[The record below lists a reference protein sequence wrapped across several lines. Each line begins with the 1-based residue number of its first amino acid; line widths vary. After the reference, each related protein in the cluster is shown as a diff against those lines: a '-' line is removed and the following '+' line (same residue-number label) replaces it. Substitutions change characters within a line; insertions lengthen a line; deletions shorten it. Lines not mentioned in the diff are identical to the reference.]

1 MEIDATQRTGGLPVE
16 LTVSDRALTV
26 SADGELLGS
35 YPLEE
40 VAVARVGS
48 DRFDL
53 HVGRDQLVFT
63 ADDAIRFSYEAMPLI
78 ETSRTERLHDP
89 VARFRSWWRARLTEA
104 DGAVERPTE
113 GDMPAGRAFTPSEAR
128 LSLSEMRQRLDEV
141 AAGAVSAGA
150 TTVAVEDPLPPRRVA
165 RSMSTTLPTGDAE
178 ADADDSDEPGTSVT
192 VASCMGIRSDG
203 KICGSAAVS
212 PRGFC
217 FAHDPDRHVERREV
231 HEQTNK
237 AADRV
242 RRSASENLDDVVARL
257 ERAVAEVHEGRLDP
271 QQALAM
277 ASLAQAMVDTIE
289 LAKSQEAEKRAT

>member
-1 MEIDATQRTGGLPVE
+1 LEIDATQRSGGLPVE

-35 YPLEE
+35 YPLED

-53 HVGRDQLVFT
+53 HVGTDQLVFT

-78 ETSRTERLHDP
+78 ETSRMERLHDP
-89 VARFRSWWRARLTEA
+89 VARFRSWWRSRVTEA
-104 DGAVERPTE
+104 DGTAVRPSE
-113 GDMPAGRAFTPSEAR
+113 PDLPAGRAFTPSEQR
-128 LSLSEMRQRLDEV
+128 LSLAEMRQRLDAV
-141 AAGAVSAGA
+141 AAGSVSEPP
-150 TTVAVEDPLPPRRVA
+150 TSVAVEDVPRRVA
-165 RSMSTTLPTGDAE
+165 RSMSSELPTPDAPE
-178 ADADDSDEPGTSVT
+178 VEDVSDEPEAAVVGAT
-192 VASCMGIRSDG
+192 CMGIRSDG

-217 FAHDPDRHVERREV
+217 FAHDPDRHLERREV
-231 HEQTNK
+231 HEKTTK

-242 RRSASENLDDVVARL
+242 RRSATENLDDVVARL

-289 LAKSQEAEKRAT
+289 LAKTQEAERRAT

>member
-1 MEIDATQRTGGLPVE
+1 LEIDATQRTGGLPVE

-35 YPLEE
+35 YPLED
-40 VAVARVGS
+40 VAVSRVGS

-53 HVGRDQLVFT
+53 HVGTDQLVFT

-89 VARFRSWWRARLTEA
+89 VARFRSWWRTRIVEA
-104 DGAVERPTE
+104 DGVAVRPSE
-113 GDMPAGRAFTPSEAR
+113 ANMPAGKAFTPSESR
-128 LSLSEMRQRLDEV
+128 VSLAEMRQRLDAV
-141 AAGAVSAGA
+141 TAGSASDAPTSLAVQD
-150 TTVAVEDPLPPRRVA
+150 VPRRVA
-165 RSMSTTLPTGDAE
+165 RSMSSDPLMTEVSDVAE
-178 ADADDSDEPGTSVT
+178 PSDVSETSVD
-192 VASCMGIRSDG
+192 VATCMGIRSDG

-217 FAHDPDRHVERREV
+217 YAHDPDRHIERREV
-231 HEQTNK
+231 QQQTTK

-242 RRSASENLDDVVARL
+242 RRSAAENLGDVVSRL

>member
-1 MEIDATQRTGGLPVE
+1 MEIDATQRSGGLPVE
-16 LTVSDRALTV
+16 LTVSDRALIV

-53 HVGRDQLVFT
+53 LVGSDQLLFT
-63 ADDAIRFSYEAMPLI
+63 ADDALRFSYEAMPLI

-89 VARFRSWWRARLTEA
+89 IARFRSWWRTRVVEA
-104 DGAVERPTE
+104 DGAPERPSE
-113 GDMPAGRAFTPSEAR
+113 ADMPAGKAFTPSESR
-128 LSLSEMRQRLDEV
+128 VSLSEMRQRLDAV
-141 AAGAVSAGA
+141 AARSGSETSSA
-150 TTVAVEDPLPPRRVA
+150 VAVEDVPRRVA
-165 RSMSTTLPTGDAE
+165 RSMSSDAA
-178 ADADDSDEPGTSVT
+178 ADGGEPDAAAAPLD
-192 VASCMGIRSDG
+192 VATCMGIRSDG

-231 HEQTNK
+231 HEHTTR

-242 RRSASENLDDVVARL
+242 RRSAIENLDDVVARL

>member
-1 MEIDATQRTGGLPVE
+1 M
-16 LTVSDRALTV
+16 SDRALTV

-35 YPLEE
+35 YPLED

-53 HVGRDQLVFT
+53 HVGTDQLVFT

-78 ETSRTERLHDP
+78 ETSRTQLLGDP
-89 VARFRSWWRARLTEA
+89 VARFRSWWKTRITEGE
-104 DGAVERPTE
+104 GAGERPTSAE
-113 GDMPAGRAFTPSEAR
+113 MPAGKAFTPSETR
-128 LSLSEMRQRLDEV
+128 VSLSAMRQRLDES
-141 AAGAVSAGA
+141 AAGSVSETA
-150 TTVAVEDPLPPRRVA
+150 VAVEDLPRRIA
-165 RSMSTTLPTGDAE
+165 RSMSSDLFA
-178 ADADDSDEPGTSVT
+178 ADASKNPAGFDEPEVSTA

-217 FAHDPDRHVERREV
+217 YAHDPDRHVERREV
-231 HEQTNK
+231 HEQTTK

-242 RRSASENLDDVVARL
+242 RRSATENLDDVVARL

>member
-1 MEIDATQRTGGLPVE
+1 MEIDATQRNGGLPVE
-16 LTVSDRALTV
+16 LTVSDRVLTV
-26 SADGELLGS
+26 SSDGELLGS
-35 YPLEE
+35 YPLED

-53 HVGRDQLVFT
+53 HVGTDQLLFT

-78 ETSRTERLHDP
+78 ETSRTERLQDP
-89 VARFRSWWRARLTEA
+89 VARFRSWWRTRITEGE
-104 DGAVERPTE
+104 GAVERPT
-113 GDMPAGRAFTPSEAR
+113 GPDMPAGRAFTPSDAR
-128 LSLSEMRQRLDEV
+128 VSLSEMRRRIDEV
-141 AAGAVSAGA
+141 AAGPVPETSTA
-150 TTVAVEDPLPPRRVA
+150 VAVEDLPRRVA
-165 RSMSTTLPTGDAE
+165 RSMSSDLPAAE
-178 ADADDSDEPGTSVT
+178 MSEDPAEPDEPDASVA

-231 HEQTNK
+231 HEQTTQ

-242 RRSASENLDDVVARL
+242 RRSATENLDDVVARL

>member
-1 MEIDATQRTGGLPVE
+1 M
-16 LTVSDRALTV
+16 SDRVLTV

-35 YPLEE
+35 YPLED
-40 VAVARVGS
+40 VAVSRVGS
-48 DRFDL
+48 DQFDL
-53 HVGRDQLVFT
+53 HVGTDQLMFT

-78 ETSRTERLHDP
+78 ETSRTELLQDP
-89 VARFRSWWRARLTEA
+89 VARFRSWWRARITEGESA
-104 DGAVERPTE
+104 PERPTPAE
-113 GDMPAGRAFTPSEAR
+113 MPAGRAFTPSEAR
-128 LSLSEMRQRLDEV
+128 LSLSEMRARLHEV
-141 AAGAVSAGA
+141 AAGTVPE
-150 TTVAVEDPLPPRRVA
+150 TTIAVAVEDIPRRVA
-165 RSMSTTLPTGDAE
+165 RSMSSALPTDE
-178 ADADDSDEPGTSVT
+178 TSEDPQSDEPDAFSA

-231 HEQTNK
+231 HEQTTA

-242 RRSASENLDDVVARL
+242 RRSATENLDDVVARL

>member
-40 VAVARVGS
+40 VTVARVGS

-53 HVGRDQLVFT
+53 HVGADDLVFT

-78 ETSRTERLHDP
+78 ETSRMERLQDP
-89 VARFRSWWRARLTEA
+89 VARFRSWWRTRIIEA
-104 DGAVERPTE
+104 DGGAERPSE
-113 GDMPAGRAFTPSEAR
+113 ANMPAGKAFTPSEPR
-128 LSLSEMRQRLDEV
+128 LSLSEMRRRLDAV
-141 AAGAVSAGA
+141 AAESAVETPTS
-150 TTVAVEDPLPPRRVA
+150 VAVEDVPRRVA
-165 RSMSTTLPTGDAE
+165 RSMSANVPT
-178 ADADDSDEPGTSVT
+178 ADTSEYPDESDERDSSVA
-192 VASCMGIRSDG
+192 VATCMGIRSDG

-231 HEQTNK
+231 HEQTTK
-237 AADRV
+237 AAERV
-242 RRSASENLDDVVARL
+242 RRSATENLDDVVARL

-277 ASLAQAMVDTIE
+277 ASLAQAMVETIE
-289 LAKSQEAEKRAT
+289 LARSQEAEKRAT

>member
-1 MEIDATQRTGGLPVE
+1 MEIDATQRSGGLPVE
-16 LTVSDRALTV
+16 LDLSDRALTV

-53 HVGRDQLVFT
+53 HVGSDQLVFT
-63 ADDAIRFSYEAMPLI
+63 ADDAIRFSYEAMPMI
-78 ETSRTERLHDP
+78 ESSRLERLHDP
-89 VARFRSWWRARLTEA
+89 VARFRSWWRTRITEA
-104 DGAVERPTE
+104 DGAAQRPSE
-113 GDMPAGRAFTPSEAR
+113 ADMPAGRAFTPSEQR
-128 LSLSEMRQRLDEV
+128 MSLAEMRHRLDALATEP
-141 AAGAVSAGA
+141 VSEAPIP
-150 TTVAVEDPLPPRRVA
+150 VAVEHVPRRVA
-165 RSMSTTLPTGDAE
+165 RSMSSDVPPAE
-178 ADADDSDEPGTSVT
+178 NPGETPKEPETSVA
-192 VASCMGIRSDG
+192 VATCMGIRSDG

-231 HEQTNK
+231 HERTTK

-242 RRSASENLDDVVARL
+242 RRSAAENLDDVVARL

-277 ASLAQAMVDTIE
+277 ASLAQAMVETIE
-289 LAKSQEAEKRAT
+289 LAKTQEAEKRAT